1 MSDAELVA
9 HAREWIA
16 AGEAGI
22 ETAKRCVALVFERH
36 RGLVRAICAAKA
48 PIDDVDDLES
58 DVYERFV
65 RVVYLRR
72 TPIEAPAGL
81 LVVMARR
88 VVASY
93 HDRRKPAGVPLDEA
107 GRGRGRRGRLRPGG
121 GGRGWPSSCSR
132 RSRTGS
138 ARWCGRGCGRT
149 SRAPRSRQR
158 MDTTPG
164 NVDVIFFRAMRR
176 LREELER

>member
-9 HAREWIA
+9 HAREWLA
-16 AGEAGI
+16 AGEAGV

-36 RGLVRAICAAKA
+36 RGLVRALCAAKA

-58 DVYERFV
+58 GVYERFV

-72 TPIEAPAGL
+72 TPIETPAGL

-93 HDRRKPAGVPLDEA
+93 HDRRKPADVSLDEA
-107 GRGRGRRGRLRPGG
+107 DDIAAAEDGYDQVAAGQAVEELLATLSERQREVVWGRLFAGL
-121 GGRGWPSSCSR
+121 
-132 RSRTGS
+132 TS
-138 ARWCGRGCGRT
+138 AEV
-149 SRAPRSRQR
+149 AQR

-176 LREELER
+176 LRKELER

>member
-9 HAREWIA
+9 HARVWLA
-16 AGEAGI
+16 AGEAGV

-36 RGLVRAICAAKA
+36 RGLVRALCAAKA

-58 DVYERFV
+58 GVYERFV

-72 TPIEAPAGL
+72 TPIDVPAGL

-93 HDRRKPAGVPLDEA
+93 HDRRKPAGVSLDAA
-107 GRGRGRRGRLRPGG
+107 GDVAAAEDGYDQVAAAQAVEELLAALSERQRDVVWGRLFAGL
-121 GGRGWPSSCSR
+121 
-132 RSRTGS
+132 TS
-138 ARWCGRGCGRT
+138 AEV
-149 SRAPRSRQR
+149 AQR

>member
-9 HAREWIA
+9 HAREWMA
-16 AGEAGI
+16 AGEAGV

-36 RGLVRAICAAKA
+36 RGLVRALCAAKA

-58 DVYERFV
+58 GVYERFV

-72 TPIEAPAGL
+72 TPIEVPAGL

-93 HDRRKPAGVPLDEA
+93 HDRRKPAGVSLDEA
-107 GRGRGRRGRLRPGG
+107 DDVAAAEDGYDQVAAAQVVEELLATLSRAAARGGVGRLFAGL
-121 GGRGWPSSCSR
+121 
-132 RSRTGS
+132 TS
-138 ARWCGRGCGRT
+138 AEV
-149 SRAPRSRQR
+149 AQR
-158 MDTTPG
+158 LDTTPG
-164 NVDVIFFRAMRR
+164 NVDVMFFRAMRR